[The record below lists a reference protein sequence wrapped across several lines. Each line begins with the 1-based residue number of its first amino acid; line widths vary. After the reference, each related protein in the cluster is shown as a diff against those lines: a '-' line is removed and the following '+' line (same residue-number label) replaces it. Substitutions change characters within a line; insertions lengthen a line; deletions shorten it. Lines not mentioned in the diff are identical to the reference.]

1 VSVLECPLCGG
12 TTTEA
17 FVVGDRNRGIGSER
31 FAYSRCTDCHSYH
44 VTSPPADLGRYYPEE
59 YYVLPDAD
67 ELDRCADAEGPKLE
81 LLRPFAAAGSLVDVG
96 AGLGLF
102 ARAAANAGYDVTAIE
117 MDARCCAYLERVV
130 GVRTIQSEKPDEA
143 LATLPPVRAITLWH
157 VLEHL
162 PNPWAV
168 LEAAAERLEPGGAL
182 LVATPN
188 PDSLQFRI
196 LRTRWAHIDAP
207 RHLFLIPFDA
217 LRDRAAE
224 LGLSPA
230 AVTTS
235 DAAGRHWNRFGW
247 DYALR
252 RRPSQ
257 APTTV
262 AGRALSLARWQ
273 LAGLISILLSPLEHR
288 GLNGAA
294 YTAVFVKRP
303 DAYTLLPATADE
315 ASSVMLPA
323 R

>member
-1 VSVLECPLCGG
+1 MSGSECPLCGG
-12 TTTEA
+12 ATTEA
-17 FVVGDRNRGIGSER
+17 FVVRDRNRGIGTER
-31 FAYSRCTDCHSYH
+31 FAYRHCVDCGGYH
-44 VTSPPADLGRYYPEE
+44 VANPPADLGRYYPEE
-59 YYVLPDAD
+59 YYLLPDVT
-67 ELDRCADAEGPKLE
+67 ELDLCAIAESPKLE
-81 LLRPFAAAGSLVDVG
+81 LLRPFAADGSLVDVG

-102 ARAAANAGYDVTAIE
+102 ARAAANAGYNVTAIE
-117 MDARCCAYLERVV
+117 MDGRCCAYLERVV
-130 GVRTIQSEKPDEA
+130 GVRTIQSERPDEA
-143 LATLPPVRAITLWH
+143 LAALGQVRTITLWH

-168 LEAAAERLEPGGAL
+168 LEAAAERLEPGGVL

-188 PDSLQFRI
+188 PDSLQFRA

-207 RHLFLIPFDA
+207 RHLFLIPFDT
-217 LRDRAAE
+217 LRQRAAK

-262 AGRALSLARWQ
+262 PGQALSAGRAA
-273 LAGLISILLSPLEHR
+273 LAGLISTVLAPLEHH
-288 GLNGAA
+288 GMNGAA
-294 YTAVFVKRP
+294 YTAVFVNRAGRSNTTGAAP
-303 DAYTLLPATADE
+303 NAGQP
-315 ASSVMLPA
+315 